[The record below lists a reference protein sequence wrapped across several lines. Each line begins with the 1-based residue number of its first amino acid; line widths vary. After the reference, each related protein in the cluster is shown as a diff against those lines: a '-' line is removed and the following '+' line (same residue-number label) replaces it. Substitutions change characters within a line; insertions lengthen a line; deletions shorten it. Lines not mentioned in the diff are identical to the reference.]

1 MTVSG
6 AKACLIVPLEARLS
20 PLGCLD
26 SSLTFVLSLQSL
38 FGGQGKASPS
48 QSLVQALG
56 FYSGCG
62 GAGIWVPVNT
72 EQKLSNILFLF
83 DGGNSPLLERAKGI
97 GKLSLEFWEMSRP
110 KTGKESRLQ
119 RGRGGVEAKEKAA
132 IGWVVFKSPQILSGL
147 GSHTTLVGFCANPW
161 IER

>member
-1 MTVSG
+1 M
-6 AKACLIVPLEARLS
+6 
-20 PLGCLD
+20 
-26 SSLTFVLSLQSL
+26 
-38 FGGQGKASPS
+38 
-48 QSLVQALG
+48 
-56 FYSGCG
+56 
-62 GAGIWVPVNT
+62 PVNT

-97 GKLSLEFWEMSRP
+97 GKLSLESWEMSRP